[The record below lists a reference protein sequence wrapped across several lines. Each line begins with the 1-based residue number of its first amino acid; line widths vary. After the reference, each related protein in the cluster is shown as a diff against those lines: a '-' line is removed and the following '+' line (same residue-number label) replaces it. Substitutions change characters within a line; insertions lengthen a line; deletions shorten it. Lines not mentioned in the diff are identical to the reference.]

1 MAKMT
6 KNEEQRIKELLSSL
20 VALSMSMKIK
30 VTDVSFDDALSE
42 LKSRLTMMIDVI
54 DKERQ

>member
-1 MAKMT
+1 MT

-30 VTDVSFDDALSE
+30 VTDVNFDDALSE